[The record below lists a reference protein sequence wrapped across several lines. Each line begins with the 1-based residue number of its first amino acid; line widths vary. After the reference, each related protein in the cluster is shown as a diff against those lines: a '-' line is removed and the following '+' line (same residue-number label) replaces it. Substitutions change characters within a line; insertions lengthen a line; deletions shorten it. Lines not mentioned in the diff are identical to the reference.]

1 MVVEELQQLRP
12 GLQVFFDRM
21 TLDHGSAW
29 QQEVYEAIDASRR
42 FLAMFSPS
50 YLTSKICLEEF
61 NIALHRRRDTGQ
73 EILFPIYLY
82 SAASPT
88 YMRALVNYEDCREGD
103 AGKLRQACQKLIS

>member
-1 MVVEELQQLRP
+1 VEELQKLSP
-12 GLQVFFDRM
+12 GLRVFFDRM

-29 QQEVYEAIDASRR
+29 QERVYEAIDASQR

-61 NIALHRRRDTGQ
+61 NIALHRRRDTGE

-82 SAASPT
+82 STALPT
-88 YMRALVNYEDCREGD
+88 YMRALVSYEDCREGD
-103 AGKLRQACQKLIS
+103 SEKLRQACRKLVS